1 MYALFVYL
9 EVYMK
14 QFKFVWGLM
23 EKVRI
28 KQILIFF
35 VVVLYVLTNLVSPL
49 LFSFLIDN
57 VVNNEPITNP
67 FFIAFVKM
75 FGSVEYLRQNLWIG
89 ALFVIGINVLM
100 GIVIF
105 IRGKWNSEI
114 SETVARNLRDKI
126 YSHLQLLPYSY
137 HVKAKTG
144 DLLQRCTSDVETI
157 RRFFAGQLAEMV
169 YSILTAV
176 IAIVVLFSINQKMA
190 IISCAILPIIVLIA
204 FFFFRR
210 MQTTF
215 RKADEAEGDMSTT
228 LQENLSALRV
238 VRAFNQ
244 ERYEI
249 SKFDEKLVEFRDL
262 TLQVC
267 RNLAFYWGGSDFIC
281 LTQILVVIIFG
292 ILEAQAGNLSIG
304 NFFVFVSYE
313 GMILWPMRNFGRILS
328 DMGKM
333 TVSIGRIQE
342 ILDVEVEDVESGLT
356 PSIAGDIVFDHV
368 SFQYDDGDSLVL
380 DDINFEVKA
389 GETIAIMGPTGSGK
403 SSLMYLLTR
412 LYETT
417 SGDILINGVSIKDI
431 QKQHLRKNVGIVLQ
445 EPFLFSRS
453 IYENIKI
460 ACKGASEEEV
470 YEASRI
476 ASVHDVIMEFEK
488 GYETLVGE
496 KGVTLS
502 GGQKQRV
509 AIARTVLSKSP
520 IVIFDD
526 SLSAVDTETDA
537 AIREA
542 LQSLAG
548 QMTTF
553 IITQRCASAQNADK
567 IIVLE
572 DKKISQMGTH
582 DTLLQEEGLYKRIYE
597 IQSSIKKEGECDE

>member
-1 MYALFVYL
+1 
-9 EVYMK
+9 
-14 QFKFVWGLM
+14 
-23 EKVRI
+23 
-28 KQILIFF
+28 
-35 VVVLYVLTNLVSPL
+35 
-49 LFSFLIDN
+49 
-57 VVNNEPITNP
+57 
-67 FFIAFVKM
+67 
-75 FGSVEYLRQNLWIG
+75 
-89 ALFVIGINVLM
+89 
-100 GIVIF
+100 
-105 IRGKWNSEI
+105 
-114 SETVARNLRDKI
+114 
-126 YSHLQLLPYSY
+126 
-137 HVKAKTG
+137 
-144 DLLQRCTSDVETI
+144 
-157 RRFFAGQLAEMV
+157 
-169 YSILTAV
+169 
-176 IAIVVLFSINQKMA
+176 
-190 IISCAILPIIVLIA
+190 
-204 FFFFRR
+204 
-210 MQTTF
+210 
-215 RKADEAEGDMSTT
+215 
-228 LQENLSALRV
+228 
-238 VRAFNQ
+238 
-244 ERYEI
+244 
-249 SKFDEKLVEFRDL
+249 
-262 TLQVC
+262 
-267 RNLAFYWGGSDFIC
+267 LAFYWGGSDFIC

-356 PSIAGDIVFDHV
+356 PAIDGDIVFDHV

-380 DDINFEVKA
+380 DDISFDVKA
-389 GETIAIMGPTGSGK
+389 GQTIAIMGPTGSGK

-417 SGDILINGVSIKDI
+417 SGDITINGVSIKEI

-460 ACKGASEEEV
+460 ACKDASELEV

-476 ASVHDVIMEFEK
+476 ASVHDVILEFEK

-509 AIARTVLSKSP
+509 AIARTVLLKSP

-542 LQSLAG
+542 LQSLSG

-582 DTLLQEEGLYKRIYE
+582 DTLLQEDGLYKRIYE
-597 IQSSIKKEGECDE
+597 IQSSIKKEGEYNE

>member
-1 MYALFVYL
+1 
-9 EVYMK
+9 MK
-14 QFKFVWGLM
+14 QFKFIWGLM

-28 KQILIFF
+28 KQILIFL
-35 VVVLYVLTNLVSPL
+35 VVTLYVITNLVSPL

-67 FFIAFVKM
+67 FFMAFVNV
-75 FGSVEYLRQNLWIG
+75 FGSVDYLRNHLWIG
-89 ALFVIGINVLM
+89 AFFVIAINLLM

-114 SETVARNLRDKI
+114 SETVARNLRDKV

-144 DLLQRCTSDVETI
+144 DLLQRCTSDIDTI
-157 RRFFAGQLAEMV
+157 RRFLAGQLSEMV

-176 IAIVVLFSINQKMA
+176 IAIVILFSINQKLA

-204 FFFFRR
+204 FFFFKR

-215 RKADEAEGDMSTT
+215 RAADEAEGDMSTT

-249 SKFDEKLVEFRDL
+249 VKFDKKLKEFRNL
-262 TLQVC
+262 TFQVC
-267 RNLAFYWGGSDFIC
+267 RNLAIYWGGSDFIC

-292 ILEAQAGNLSIG
+292 VLEAKAGNLSIG

-333 TVSIGRIQE
+333 TVSIQRIQD
-342 ILDVEVEDVESGLT
+342 ILHTPIEDVVSGQK
-356 PSIAGDIVFDHV
+356 PSLKGTIEFKNV
-368 SFQYDDGDSLVL
+368 SFKYDDGEHLVL
-380 DDINFEVKA
+380 DDISFTVKE
-389 GETIAIMGPTGSGK
+389 GQTIAIMGPTGSGK

-417 SGDILINGVSIKDI
+417 SGDIFINDISIKDI

-453 IYENIKI
+453 IFENIKI
-460 ACKGASEEEV
+460 AKKEATENDV
-470 YEASRI
+470 YQAAKI
-476 ASVHDVIMEFEK
+476 ASVHDVIQEFEK

-509 AIARTVLSKSP
+509 AIARTVLCDTP

-542 LQSLAG
+542 MQKLSG
-548 QMTTF
+548 KMTTF
-553 IITQRCASAQNADK
+553 IITQRVASAQNADK

-572 DKKISQMGTH
+572 NKKISQEGTH
-582 DTLLQEEGLYKRIYE
+582 DELLQQEGLYKRIYE
-597 IQSSIKKEGECDE
+597 IQSSIKKEGEYNE

>member
-1 MYALFVYL
+1 
-9 EVYMK
+9 MK
-14 QFKFVWGLM
+14 QFKFIWGLM

-35 VVVLYVLTNLVSPL
+35 VVTLYVITNLVSPL

-67 FFIAFVKM
+67 FFQTFVSV
-75 FGSVEYLRQNLWIG
+75 FGSVDYLRSNLWIG
-89 ALFVIGINVLM
+89 ALFVIAINLLM

-114 SETVARNLRDKI
+114 SETVARNLRDKV

-144 DLLQRCTSDVETI
+144 DLLQRCTSDIDTI
-157 RRFFAGQLAEMV
+157 RRFLAGQLSEMV

-176 IAIVVLFSINQKMA
+176 IAIVILFSINQKLA

-210 MQTTF
+210 MQKTF
-215 RKADEAEGDMSTT
+215 RAADEAEGDMSTT

-249 SKFDEKLVEFRDL
+249 SKFDKKLTEFRDL
-262 TLQVC
+262 TFQVC
-267 RNLAFYWGGSDFIC
+267 RNLAIYWGGSDFIC

-292 ILEAQAGNLSIG
+292 VLEAQAGNLSIG

-333 TVSIGRIQE
+333 TVSIQRIQD
-342 ILDVEVEDVESGLT
+342 ILHTPIEDVVSGQT
-356 PSIAGDIVFDHV
+356 PSLKGDIEFKNV
-368 SFQYDDGDSLVL
+368 SFQYDDGDHLVL
-380 DDINFEVKA
+380 EDISFEVKE
-389 GETIAIMGPTGSGK
+389 GQTIAIMGPTGSGK

-417 SGDILINGVSIKDI
+417 SGDIIINGVSIKDI

-453 IYENIKI
+453 IFENIKI
-460 ACKGASEEEV
+460 AKKEASEEDV
-470 YEASRI
+470 YQAAKI
-476 ASVHDVIMEFEK
+476 ASVHEVIQEFDK

-509 AIARTVLSKSP
+509 AIARTVLCDAP
-520 IVIFDD
+520 IIIFDD
-526 SLSAVDTETDA
+526 SLSAVDTATDA

-542 LQSLAG
+542 LQKLSG
-548 QMTTF
+548 KMTTF
-553 IITQRCASAQNADK
+553 IITQRVASAQNADK
-567 IIVLE
+567 IIMLE
-572 DKKISQMGTH
+572 NKKISQEGTH
-582 DTLLQEEGLYKRIYE
+582 EELLQQEGLYKRIYE
-597 IQSSIKKEGECDE
+597 IQSSIKKEGECNE